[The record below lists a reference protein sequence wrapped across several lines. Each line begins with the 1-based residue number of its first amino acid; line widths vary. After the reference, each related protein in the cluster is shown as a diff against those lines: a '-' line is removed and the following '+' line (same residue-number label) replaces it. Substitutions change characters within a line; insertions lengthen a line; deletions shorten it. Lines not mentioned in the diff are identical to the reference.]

1 MKVGDLVKVRTKYR
15 GTHLGVIIRIARD
28 EHNVAMV
35 VEPVNGSRQM
45 YPHHSDVE
53 VLSESR

>member
-15 GTHLGVIIRIARD
+15 GTHLGVIIQIARD

-35 VEPVNGSRQM
+35 VEPLNGSRQM

-53 VLSESR
+53 VINAAG

>member
-35 VEPVNGSRQM
+35 VEPVDGTRQM
-45 YPHHSDVE
+45 YPHHS
-53 VLSESR
+53 

>member
-15 GTHLGVIIRIARD
+15 GTQLGVIIRITRD
-28 EHNVAMV
+28 DHAVGILV
-35 VEPVNGSRQM
+35 QPVDGSRQM

-53 VLSESR
+53 VISASR

>member
-15 GTHLGVIIRIARD
+15 GTHLGVIIQIARD

-35 VEPVNGSRQM
+35 VEPLNGSRQM

-53 VLSESR
+53 VISAAG

>member
-15 GTHLGVIIRIARD
+15 GTQLGVIIRMARD
-28 EHNVAMV
+28 GHAVGILV
-35 VEPVNGSRQM
+35 QPVDGSRQM

-53 VLSESR
+53 VISASR

>member
-35 VEPVNGSRQM
+35 VEPVDGTRQM

-53 VLSESR
+53 VINASR